1 MKRFY
6 KPVDLRSRTEMTDFL
21 QNHFR
26 YNTMN
31 SWNNSTSYACN
42 LKVYRLGLT
51 SEIEN
56 KLYDMVC
63 VQGFLMP

>member
-6 KPVDLRSRTEMTDFL
+6 YPVNLRSRAEMTLFL

-31 SWNNSTSYACN
+31 SWNHSTSYACN
-42 LKVYRLGLT
+42 LKIDD
-51 SEIEN
+51 SA
-56 KLYDMVC
+56 
-63 VQGFLMP
+63 